1 MGSMVYQQTR
11 NVGLDEDQV
20 QAAGKAIDAIRKKNG
35 GVCPPAE
42 YVEMARPENSP
53 IHDTLDW
60 DADAALDRQ
69 LMAQAREIVRVV
81 VRVTGDAEVSPAYV
95 NASVTTLIREEI
107 VRGTASPE
115 MVLARPD
122 WLSQAER
129 RLWDQ
134 IKGDCLSHGYLPLA
148 QRILSFMD
156 GLERENGAADKTA

>member
-1 MGSMVYQQTR
+1 MASMVYQQTR
-11 NVGLDEDQV
+11 NVGLDDDQV
-20 QAAGKAIDAIRKKNG
+20 QAAGKVIDAIRKRNG

-60 DADAALDRQ
+60 DAGAALERQ

-81 VRVTGDAEVSPAYV
+81 VRIVGDAETAPAYV
-95 NASVTTLIREEI
+95 NASVTTLVREEI
-107 VRGTASPE
+107 VRGTVSPE

-122 WLSQAER
+122 WLTQAER

-134 IKGDCLSHGYLPLA
+134 IKGDCQSHGYLPLA
-148 QRILSFMD
+148 RRVLEFLE
-156 GLERENGAADKTA
+156 GLEREQGAAPAA